1 MINLK
6 IIIGSTRPNRF
17 SEKII
22 PWVLENSKAFEQ
34 LSVEVLDLRDYPIP
48 FLSEE
53 ISPAHIE
60 DRKYNNKAS
69 LRFSDKILEA
79 DAFIFITP
87 EYNHGYS
94 GVLKNAIDSI
104 YVEWQNK
111 PAGII
116 SYGEVGGAN
125 AIQQLRNVLTEIY
138 MHSVKTAVHIF
149 NPWNLEAKEVDANG
163 NLNINA
169 LDRYTKTFKKMLS
182 ELIWWSKALK
192 NHREK

>member
-22 PWVLENSKAFEQ
+22 PWVLENLKVFEQ
-34 LSVEVLDLRDYPIP
+34 FSVEVLDLRDYPIP
-48 FLSEE
+48 FLSEG
-53 ISPAHIE
+53 ISPAHIK
-60 DRKYNNKAS
+60 DRKYNNEAS
-69 LRFSDKILEA
+69 IRFSDKILEA

-94 GVLKNAIDSI
+94 AVLKNAIDSI

-125 AIQQLRNVLTEIY
+125 AIQQLRNVITEIY

-149 NPWNLEAKEVDANG
+149 NPWNLEANEMDSNG

-169 LDRYTKTFKKMLS
+169 LEKYIKPLNKMLT
-182 ELIWWSKALK
+182 ELDWWSMALK
-192 NHREK
+192 TARKK